1 MQFKIYDNINEIH
14 ILCIK
19 SFYGIH
25 LIITLFS
32 YFNAKLFYFVTI
44 IPKRILFLSYQAARE
59 ELTAQALRLVT
70 SSKLLVIAM
79 SDSALT
85 GLPEHLAASL
95 TALRSIT
102 ELTQL
107 LCVHTSSPLQTRNI
121 VLKVHDV
128 ASGFREL
135 AAVKVGPISSST
147 SISSD
152 SDRGGQLALRAE
164 CLADVLAALLRSLR
178 VFSP

>member
-1 MQFKIYDNINEIH
+1 
-14 ILCIK
+14 
-19 SFYGIH
+19 
-25 LIITLFS
+25 
-32 YFNAKLFYFVTI
+32 
-44 IPKRILFLSYQAARE
+44 
-59 ELTAQALRLVT
+59 
-70 SSKLLVIAM
+70 M
-79 SDSALT
+79 SDSSLA

-102 ELTQL
+102 ELTQS

-135 AAVKVGPISSST
+135 AAVKVGPMSSS
-147 SISSD
+147 SINGD
-152 SDRGGQLALRAE
+152 PDRGGQLALRAE